1 MNTSK
6 TFRLLSS
13 AAALAAGAATLPA
26 QAQGWQILPIVNDP
40 GYKAEVS
47 LAVTGNFVQPDEGG
61 HVNAWGLD
69 MNMNCGLIQSPDK
82 RIRTHVN
89 FTRSNKGG
97 VQGTGFELSPRYT
110 APVLNAPGLS
120 LGFGP
125 SIGVFRA
132 EAGGSS
138 NSSTGLGLAAGLN
151 YKSGGLYTG
160 FDLRYHL
167 TDSNG
172 GYGDKALIWGAKV
185 GVNF

>member
-13 AAALAAGAATLPA
+13 CAALAAAAVTLPA
-26 QAQGWQILPIVNDP
+26 LAQGWQILPIVNDP

-47 LAVTGNFVQPDEGG
+47 LAVTGNLVQPDQGG
-61 HVNAWGLD
+61 SLNAWGLD
-69 MNMNCGLIQSPDK
+69 LNMNCGLIQSPDK

-89 FTRSNKGG
+89 FTRSNKNG

-132 EAGGSS
+132 EADSGQPHGHRPRPGCRLELPRPAACTPA
-138 NSSTGLGLAAGLN
+138 STCVTTSPTATVA
-151 YKSGGLYTG
+151 TVT
-160 FDLRYHL
+160 RR
-167 TDSNG
+167 
-172 GYGDKALIWGAKV
+172 
-185 GVNF
+185 